1 MHDYRVYLLDEQDKI
16 RKARWVHCDSLG
28 QAVVQVSTEMSEIT
42 CEIWDGPRLL
52 APLRPSMSTTPKSNT
67 G

>member
-1 MHDYRVYLLDEQDKI
+1 MHDYRVYQLDEQHKI
-16 RKARWVHCDSLG
+16 RKARWVHCDSLD
-28 QAVVQVSTEMSEIT
+28 QAVVQVSTEMPEIT

-52 APLRPSMSTTPKSNT
+52 ATVQPRMSTTPDSNT